1 MSTFVSGYINDL
13 SAVKDNIKLRVRVLR
28 SWMQPVFS
36 RPNISNME
44 LIIVDE
50 QVTQFLHV
58 WIINIVK
65 YIFVG
70 KFYMLVM
77 AEYKDAS
84 NCEAGF
90 G

>member
-58 WIINIVK
+58 
-65 YIFVG
+65 
-70 KFYMLVM
+70 
-77 AEYKDAS
+77 
-84 NCEAGF
+84 
-90 G
+90 